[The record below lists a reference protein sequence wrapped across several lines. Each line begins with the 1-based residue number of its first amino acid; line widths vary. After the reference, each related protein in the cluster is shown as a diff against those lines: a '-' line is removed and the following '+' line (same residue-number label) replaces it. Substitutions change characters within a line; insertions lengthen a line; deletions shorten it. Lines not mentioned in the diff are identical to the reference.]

1 VTGEAVSGG
10 GRPVDPSV
18 AGRFG
23 VVPGVYGLSASGPV
37 DPATLPARVGEIGFT
52 EYHAPPVDSLPPAVQ
67 PLAATEY
74 LVGRPA
80 EVRARVVDRTPPDS
94 VKLFIRPTAGGF
106 YRGFTMQSA
115 GGYLYAAS
123 VPGTASREG

>member
-1 VTGEAVSGG
+1 
-10 GRPVDPSV
+10 
-18 AGRFG
+18 
-23 VVPGVYGLSASGPV
+23 
-37 DPATLPARVGEIGFT
+37 
-52 EYHAPPVDSLPPAVQ
+52 EYHAPPVDSLPPSVQ

-80 EVRARVVDRTPPDS
+80 ELRARVVDRTPPDS

-123 VPGTASREG
+123 VPETALREGPYQSVFTLFRGDSSFTFPASFVLNTTEWADLVPA